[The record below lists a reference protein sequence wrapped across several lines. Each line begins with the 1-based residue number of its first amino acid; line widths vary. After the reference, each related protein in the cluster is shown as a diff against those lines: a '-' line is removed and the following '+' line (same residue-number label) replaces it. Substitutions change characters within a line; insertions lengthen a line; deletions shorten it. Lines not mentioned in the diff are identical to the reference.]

1 MGFEECLIRQIRAV
15 PYLYD
20 SSHSQYK
27 NKQARNS
34 AWERIA
40 EETGSSGKLMKCYST
55 LRSINKF

>member
-20 SSHSQYK
+20 STHSQYK
-27 NKQARNS
+27 NKLAKDS

-40 EETGSSGKLMKCYST
+40 EETGSSGKLMKCFTPFQS
-55 LRSINKF
+55 NKN